1 MKRSFCSEVG
11 YNFSVNVKAM
21 CLEGGTKRLVS
32 IFIPLGNCVVFILGA
47 CYIGA
52 MRCISGAMRCMSGA
66 MRCINFLDET
76 RMSMSGIVAASSS
89 LPICF

>member
-52 MRCISGAMRCMSGA
+52 MRC
-66 MRCINFLDET
+66 NFLDET